1 MVSHTLSK
9 YSPRLSEQEYEQRVS
24 ELYTQAAE
32 GQLSA
37 APQDID
43 NIIKEKEFQ
52 LTIDYRLGINFPA
65 DKRAALW
72 KAKQKVERQKLRL
85 IGKYLKVSLKKR
97 AFADGMQV
105 MLERMMEEFSKVLT
119 PDELS
124 AFMALQK
131 GEKPVL
137 PIDPDL
143 L

>member
-1 MVSHTLSK
+1 MGSHTLSK
-9 YSPRLSEQEYEQRVS
+9 YSPRLSEQEYEQGIA
-24 ELYTQAAE
+24 ELYKQAAE

-37 APQDID
+37 APQNPD

-65 DKRAALW
+65 EKREALW
-72 KAKQKVERQKLRL
+72 KAKERAEMQKLRL
-85 IGKYLKVSLKKR
+85 IGKYFKVSLKKR
-97 AFADGMQV
+97 AFADGMQI

-119 PDELS
+119 PDELN
-124 AFMALQK
+124 AFMALQE